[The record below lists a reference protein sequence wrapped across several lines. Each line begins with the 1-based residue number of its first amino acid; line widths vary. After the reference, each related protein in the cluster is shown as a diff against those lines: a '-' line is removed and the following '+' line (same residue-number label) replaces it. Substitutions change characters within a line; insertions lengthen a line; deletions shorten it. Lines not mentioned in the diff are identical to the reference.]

1 MNNQICELFE
11 EQKLLFKK
19 LETLDFARYSKKRS
33 FEAFLGVDM
42 KGFYTLIFVR
52 RAKSKLLSKELD
64 ELNQICGSIESERE
78 HAIKK
83 RILFFNSAICSKI
96 LKNESA
102 AGWKFYDFM

>member
-19 LETLDFARYSKKRS
+19 LETLDSKKRS